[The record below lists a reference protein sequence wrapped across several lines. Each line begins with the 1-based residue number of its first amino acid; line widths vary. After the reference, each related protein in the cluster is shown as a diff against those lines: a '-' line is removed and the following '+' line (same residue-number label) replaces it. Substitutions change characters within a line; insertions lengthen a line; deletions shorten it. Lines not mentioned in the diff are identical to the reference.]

1 MKTSLLLTA
10 LAVILLGLSAFHF
23 TQNTPIDQVVTA
35 LKKGNAG
42 ELSKYFDNTIE
53 ISLPDRSDSYSRSQA
68 EIVLKDFF
76 DTKGVQNFQAGHK
89 GSKNGSEYCIGVL
102 ITRSGSFRTTVYM
115 KQKTDRQLLQE
126 VRIESSK

>member
-1 MKTSLLLTA
+1 MKRNLLLAGILTM
-10 LAVILLGLSAFHF
+10 LTVISAF
-23 TQNTPIDQVVTA
+23 TAAQLTPIDQVVTA

-42 ELSKYFDNTIE
+42 ELSRYFDNTIE

-76 DTKGVQNFQAGHK
+76 DTKGVQNFTAGHK

-102 ITRSGSFRTTVYM
+102 ITRSGSFRTTIYM
-115 KQKTDRQLLQE
+115 KQKSDRQLLQE
-126 VRIESSK
+126 LRIESSK